1 VIPGVQVFVYP
12 EELLFVSPEALA
24 TQVVDLGC
32 DAVSVA
38 LSYHRARRVFP
49 RHGHVSSLRGS
60 TVYFTPDHRRYGE
73 VVPDATAEPELQ
85 DAVLRFRDACGNVG
99 IGFRAWLV
107 GLHHESLAARNPEA
121 AAHGVDGSP
130 LGHSLCP
137 SAPEAIG
144 YVAALAADVA
154 ARFDPE
160 TIDLEAWLYPA
171 WEPSYTLTLALE
183 PLRPRA
189 ELLATQCFCEHCR
202 RLLGPRAEELEQL
215 ARSVAGPPFA
225 VAGDE
230 VDGDELDG
238 DDVITELAGARASG
252 AAHLVSAVAA
262 AVHREGVELRLLG
275 SGPPAQARLQGL
287 SAAAVEDADSVLLG
301 CARLAGA
308 ELDARFAGLREL
320 VDPRAPT
327 VSTNWVPGRTPAA
340 MADDVARLVAAGAGG
355 LALYNLSL
363 VPAAGLDAFRAASA
377 AFHAAIAA

>member
-1 VIPGVQVFVYP
+1 MIPGVQLFVYP
-12 EELLFVSPEALA
+12 EELRFVSPEALA
-24 TQVVDLGC
+24 AQVADLGC

-38 LSYHRARRVFP
+38 LAYHRARRVFP
-49 RHGHVSSLRGS
+49 RHRHVSTLGGS
-60 TVYFTPDHRRYGE
+60 TIYFAPDHGRYGE
-73 VVPDATAEPELQ
+73 LAPDATAEPELQ
-85 DAVLRFRDACGNVG
+85 DAVLRFRDACGNTG

-121 AAHGVDGSP
+121 AAHGLDGSP
-130 LGHSLCP
+130 LGYSLCP
-137 SAPEAIG
+137 SAPEAID

-154 ARFDPE
+154 ARFEPE

-183 PLRPRA
+183 PLEPRA
-189 ELLATQCFCEHCR
+189 ELLSTQCFCEHCR
-202 RLLGPRAEELEQL
+202 RLLGPRAEQLEQL
-215 ARSVAGPPFA
+215 ARMVAGPPFA
-225 VAGDE
+225 SAGDE
-230 VDGDELDG
+230 ADDDE
-238 DDVITELAGARASG
+238 VITELAGARASG
-252 AAHLVSAVAA
+252 AARLVSAVAA
-262 AVHREGVELRLLG
+262 AVHREGVELRVFG

-308 ELDARFAGLREL
+308 ELDARFRGLHEL
-320 VDPRAPT
+320 VGTGAPT

-363 VPAAGLDAFRAASA
+363 VPVDGLDAFRTASA
-377 AFHAAIAA
+377 AFHAAVAA

>member
-12 EELLFVSPEALA
+12 EELRFVSPEALA
-24 TQVVDLGC
+24 AQVADLGC

-38 LSYHRARRVFP
+38 LAYHRARRVFP
-49 RHGHVSSLRGS
+49 RHRHVSTLGGS
-60 TVYFTPDHRRYGE
+60 TAYFAPDHGRYGE
-73 VVPDATAEPELQ
+73 LVPDTTAEPELQ
-85 DAVLRFRDACGNVG
+85 DAVLRFRDACGNAG

-107 GLHHESLAARNPEA
+107 GLHHESLAAGNPEA
-121 AAHGVDGSP
+121 AAHGLDGSP

-137 SAPEAIG
+137 SAPEAID

-154 ARFDPE
+154 ARFEPE

-183 PLRPRA
+183 PLGPRA

-202 RLLGPRAEELEQL
+202 RLLGPRAEALEQL
-215 ARSVAGPPFA
+215 ARSAAGPPFGA
-225 VAGDE
+225 VGDE
-230 VDGDELDG
+230 KDGDA
-238 DDVITELAGARASG
+238 VITELAGARASG
-252 AAHLVSAVAA
+252 SARLVSAVAA
-262 AVHREGVELRLLG
+262 AVHREGVELRVFG

-308 ELDARFAGLREL
+308 ELDERFAGLHEL
-320 VDPRAPT
+320 VGPRAPT
-327 VSTNWVPGRTPAA
+327 VSTNWAPGRTPAA

-363 VPAAGLDAFRAASA
+363 VPRAGLDAFRAASA
-377 AFHAAIAA
+377 AFHAAVAA